1 MKKIVYV
8 AFSADFLHSG
18 HIKILK
24 KASSLGYVVVGVLT
38 DEAISSFKTIPLI
51 NYEQRLLLFE
61 NLKYVNKVIPQK
73 TLDYRPN
80 LRKIRPNYVVH
91 GDDWKKGILKSTR
104 QQVINELKKWSGKL
118 IEPKY
123 TKNISSSEIRNQ
135 IYQTYKNKNNRTSF
149 LKRLIK
155 IKDIIRIVEA
165 HSPLA
170 LILIKKKKIVSKGG
184 IKEFDGFW
192 SSSLTDSLLKGKPDN
207 QSLELSKRILGID
220 DIMDVTSKPL
230 IIDADNGGRI
240 EHIGY
245 LVKTLERIG
254 VSAMIIE
261 DKKGLKRNSLFGN
274 QSGVKQD
281 TINDFCKKIKEI
293 KKNRKSRDFLIIARI
308 ESLILNQGMND
319 ACKRAVAYSKSG
331 ADLIMI
337 HSKQK
342 KPTEI
347 FNFAKKFKQSKY
359 YIPLVSVPTSYSK
372 TYEKDLIKNGFK
384 VVIYANHLLRASYFA
399 MNKTLDS
406 ILKNGRSF
414 ESEKNIEKV
423 SNLLKYSEIK

>member
-155 IKDIIRIVEA
+155 IKDITRIVEA

-170 LILIKKKKIVSKGG
+170 SILIEKKKIVSKGG

-347 FNFAKKFKQSKY
+347 FNFAKKFKQSFAPSL
-359 YIPLVSVPTSYSK
+359 IIHLAPLAISSA
-372 TYEKDLIKNGFK
+372 G
-384 VVIYANHLLRASYFA
+384 
-399 MNKTLDS
+399 
-406 ILKNGRSF
+406 
-414 ESEKNIEKV
+414 
-423 SNLLKYSEIK
+423 